1 MANTNNFNNIK
12 VKGIHDFADDY
23 LTTIFCLLKS
33 AEKNKNN
40 DDVFTYTLPIIILS
54 VCFLESNINNIIY
67 LFSMPNNI
75 VNDYTKAKFI
85 YDIASDFKII
95 DKSILDKYVLLLK
108 HYKNKDIKSNNRY
121 EKVSRVIE
129 VRNALVHDKQKND
142 EQAIMPIVKKIEK
155 LYPDFIKDENI
166 NGIIPPWLPY
176 LGYNSI
182 CWVLKC
188 VFEFYLYYTELLFDK
203 NSITYELK
211 IKNILKHIT
220 K

>member
-1 MANTNNFNNIK
+1 MANTNKFNNIK
-12 VKGIHDFADDY
+12 VKGIHDFAEDY
-23 LTTIFCLLKS
+23 LTTILCLLKS
-33 AEKNKNN
+33 AEKNKNS

-54 VCFLESNINNIIY
+54 ICFLESNINNIIY

-75 VNDYTKAKFI
+75 VKDYTKAKFI
-85 YDIASDFKII
+85 YDIANDFKII

-142 EQAIMPIVKKIEK
+142 EQAIMPIVKKFEK

-176 LGYNSI
+176 LGYNST
-182 CWVLKC
+182 CWMLKC

-211 IKNILKHIT
+211 IKNILKYIT

>member
-1 MANTNNFNNIK
+1 MANNNKFNNIK
-12 VKGIHDFADDY
+12 IKGIHDFAEDY

-33 AEKNKNN
+33 AEKNKNS

-67 LFSMPNNI
+67 LFSKPNNI
-75 VNDYTKAKFI
+75 VENYAKAKFI

-95 DKSILDKYVLLLK
+95 DKSILDKYLLLLK
-108 HYKNKDIKSNNRY
+108 HYKNKDIKSDNRY

-176 LGYNSI
+176 LGYNST
-182 CWVLKC
+182 CWMLKC
-188 VFEFYLYYTELLFDK
+188 VFEFYIYYTELLFDK
-203 NSITYELK
+203 SLIAYELK

>member
-12 VKGIHDFADDY
+12 VKGIYDFAEDY

-40 DDVFTYTLPIIILS
+40 DDVFTYTLPILILS

-75 VNDYTKAKFI
+75 VKDYTKAKFI

-142 EQAIMPIVKKIEK
+142 EQTLMPIVKKIEK

-176 LGYNSI
+176 LGYNST
-182 CWVLKC
+182 CWMLKC